1 MRTRT
6 LLISAAAL
14 ALLLGAAGFADAQ
27 CAMCKTVLM
36 GSPEGRHLS
45 ESLNRAI
52 LLMFFAPY
60 AVFGTFV
67 AFFLRKRW
75 QPAVA
80 RAARRLTGRD
90 HDAR

>member
-1 MRTRT
+1 MRLRT
-6 LLISAAAL
+6 LWISAAAL
-14 ALLLGAAGFADAQ
+14 ALMLGAAGFADAQ

-45 ESLNRAI
+45 QSLDRAI

-60 AVFGTFV
+60 AVFGTFL

-75 QPAVA
+75 QPAVV

-90 HDAR
+90 DRSR

>member
-1 MRTRT
+1 MRART

-14 ALLLGAAGFADAQ
+14 VLLVGAAGFADAQ
-27 CAMCKTVLM
+27 CAMCKTVLL

-45 ESLNRAI
+45 QSLDRAI
-52 LLMFFAPY
+52 LLMFCAPY
-60 AVFGTFV
+60 LIFGTFV
-67 AFFLRKRW
+67 AVYFRNRW

-90 HDAR
+90 VATH